1 MATARRKKKRNKRI
15 VLIKKANDLI
25 ESRYKFDIWET
36 RIFLSVLSQIRKED
50 TEFHT
55 YRIRYR
61 DVIDV
66 FELKSGNSYG
76 LLREGAK
83 SLMDKKFVV
92 NYEENGVKRE
102 KMYHILRTIDTMQE
116 GEEHKAGAVNNEYI
130 DVVIEDVMRP
140 LLLQLQKNFTAYQLD
155 NVKKLGVYP
164 IRVYELLKQ
173 YQTIGHRT
181 LRIDE
186 MKVMFEVE
194 EKYKAFSDFNRWV
207 IKPAIREIDKT
218 TDLKVT
224 DIKKIKEGRR
234 VVAMKFTFR
243 PKTEDE
249 LRRMRGEDVPQ
260 LALDFES
267 TQEAD
272 NQIAEVETPMSKE
285 DQLFSKYYRPV
296 IEIYKVTPSIFL
308 QLASKHSEAEIQ
320 LAIKL
325 TDRLLHEKGVKR
337 NAAGYFVEALRK
349 GYSDSR
355 ATVDAAKQAKAKRAD
370 DRKAKVAQAIKE
382 GDELRKRREAAVNR
396 HLAVILERETGLAE
410 RAVAELRTDPVNSIF
425 VRKKEETFGRP
436 LTVGDFHEDSLLEK
450 AMEAK
455 IKGYFQDEL
464 AEIEAPFEQ
473 ELALLKLKYK
483 AEMGAR
489 VGLLGKQ

>member
-116 GEEHKAGAVNNEYI
+116 GEEHKVGAVNNEYI

-260 LALDFES
+260 LAMDFDSNAASNEES
-267 TQEAD
+267 V
-272 NQIAEVETPMSKE
+272 EVEAPMSKE
-285 DQLFSKYYRPV
+285 DQLFNKYYRPV
-296 IEIYKVTPSIFL
+296 IEIYKVTPSVFL
-308 QLASKHSEAEIQ
+308 QLVAKHSEEEIQ

-355 ATVDAAKQAKAKRAD
+355 KVVDEAKQAKVKRAN
-370 DRKAKVAQAIKE
+370 DRKTKIEQAKKE
-382 GDELRKRREAAVNR
+382 AGELKKRREAAVTD
-396 HLAVILERETGLAE
+396 HLKTILEREAGIAD

-425 VRKKEETFGRP
+425 VRKKEETFGRE
-436 LTVGDFHEDSLLEK
+436 LTVSDFLEDSLLEK
-450 AMEAK
+450 AIQAK
-455 IKGYFQDEL
+455 IKGYFREEL
-464 AEIEAPFEQ
+464 LKVEAPFEQ

-483 AEMGAR
+483 SEMGAR
-489 VGLLGKQ
+489 VEMLGK